1 MIVKELITNSALQ
14 KAGNEGG
21 GMSNYTRRSY
31 LKWTFL
37 SEKWNHHV
45 TGCLIFG
52 CYQQFMGG
60 KTFGCNKYYKLQPV
74 DKQENQPNR
83 SYQKFFFLGS
93 QICIGSKRKQSETL
107 EYLFSTFLPLAFSI
121 VH

>member
-37 SEKWNHHV
+37 SEK
-45 TGCLIFG
+45 
-52 CYQQFMGG
+52 
-60 KTFGCNKYYKLQPV
+60 
-74 DKQENQPNR
+74 
-83 SYQKFFFLGS
+83 
-93 QICIGSKRKQSETL
+93 
-107 EYLFSTFLPLAFSI
+107 
-121 VH
+121 